1 MKKFLKY
8 CLIVVLLVVGLA
20 LIFNQQIK
28 NALVS
33 HMTTSAVST
42 TVVKPQQN
50 SKKANFDFK
59 KIKAVDSQMVV
70 SAATSAKNAA
80 IGKIAMPSVGL
91 KLPIFEGL
99 NNEDLVRGAGTMK
112 QGEQMGAEGN
122 YA

>member
-70 SAATSAKNAA
+70 SAATSAKMLLS
-80 IGKIAMPSVGL
+80 GKLRCQVLG
-91 KLPIFEGL
+91 
-99 NNEDLVRGAGTMK
+99 
-112 QGEQMGAEGN
+112 
-122 YA
+122 

>member
-42 TVVKPQQN
+42 TVVKPQQKF
-50 SKKANFDFK
+50 KKANFDFK

-80 IGKIAMPSVGL
+80 IGENCDAKCWVKTSD
-91 KLPIFEGL
+91 F
-99 NNEDLVRGAGTMK
+99 
-112 QGEQMGAEGN
+112 
-122 YA
+122 

>member
-99 NNEDLVRGAGTMK
+99 NNEDLVRGSKANRWELKVIMP
-112 QGEQMGAEGN
+112 
-122 YA
+122 

>member
-59 KIKAVDSQMVV
+59 KIKAVDSQMRYELKVK
-70 SAATSAKNAA
+70 T
-80 IGKIAMPSVGL
+80 GKKEIY
-91 KLPIFEGL
+91 
-99 NNEDLVRGAGTMK
+99 GT
-112 QGEQMGAEGN
+112 N
-122 YA
+122 RY